1 MKYIVTKRLCGHDF
15 DIGQAVTV
23 KKYHGGYKAKAVR
36 GETPVACYVSMYELE
51 PLPMSDN
58 KKIIIVTLLF
68 LIACALLDCV
78 SANASGYEPY
88 LKVGVGYKFSET
100 RYFDDYRDG
109 SKFYIEFDDPL
120 AARFEAGWEKGNV
133 TFGVAHYSNWR
144 TGWPFNDR
152 GELQNTQIFVDYKW
166 GGK

>member
-1 MKYIVTKRLCGHDF
+1 MNDLKKCWLGLIGLIVLCAG
-15 DIGQAVTV
+15 
-23 KKYHGGYKAKAVR
+23 
-36 GETPVACYVSMYELE
+36 
-51 PLPMSDN
+51 
-58 KKIIIVTLLF
+58 
-68 LIACALLDCV
+68 LDCA

-88 LKVGVGYKFSET
+88 VKVGVGYKFSET

-120 AARFEAGWEKGNV
+120 AARFEAGWEKGNLS
-133 TFGVAHYSNWR
+133 FGIAHYSNWR
-144 TGWPFNDR
+144 TGWPFNNE